1 MKLSEFI
8 LLDKME
14 KQHTVLHR
22 GILVAKRKHP
32 TGIVF
37 LFQLD
42 HYYVETWCSTASRSV
57 MEYRVF
63 DGTAMLE
70 PYLKEISIPD
80 LLN

>member
-8 LLDKME
+8 LLDKVE
-14 KQHTVLHR
+14 KQHTVLHK
-22 GILVAKRKHP
+22 GVLVAKRRHQ

-37 LFQLD
+37 LFQLNQ
-42 HYYVETWCSTASRSV
+42 YYVETWCSTSNRSV

-63 DGTAMLE
+63 NSTAMLE
-70 PYLKEISIPD
+70 PYLNEIPIPD

>member
-8 LLDKME
+8 LLDKVE
-14 KQHTVLHR
+14 KQHTVLHK
-22 GILVAKRKHP
+22 GVLVAKRRHQ
-32 TGIVF
+32 TGFVF
-37 LFQLD
+37 LFRLN
-42 HYYVETWCSTASRSV
+42 HYYVEIWCRTSNHSV

-80 LLN
+80 LLQ

>member
-8 LLDKME
+8 LLDKVE
-14 KQHTVLHR
+14 KQHTVLHK
-22 GILVAKRKHP
+22 GVLVAKRRHQ

-37 LFQLD
+37 LFQLNQ
-42 HYYVETWCSTASRSV
+42 YYVETWCSTSNRSV

-63 DGTAMLE
+63 NSTTMLE
-70 PYLKEISIPD
+70 PYLNEIPIPD

>member
-8 LLDKME
+8 LLDKEE
-14 KQHTVLHR
+14 KQHTVLHQ
-22 GILVAKRKHP
+22 GVLVAKRKHQS
-32 TGIVF
+32 GVVF

-42 HYYVETWCSTASRSV
+42 RYYVETWCNIVSRSV

-63 DGTAMLE
+63 DSTAMLE
-70 PYLKEISIPD
+70 PYLKQISIPD